1 VPSSSKN
8 SMTRLK
14 VKRARAL
21 IVGLLPLPLGVE
33 RFAPIPVIVVDGVG
47 VETTDRPFVMEK

>member
-1 VPSSSKN
+1 
-8 SMTRLK
+8 MTRLK
-14 VKRARAL
+14 VKRAHAL
-21 IVGLLPLPLGVE
+21 IVGLLPPPLGVE